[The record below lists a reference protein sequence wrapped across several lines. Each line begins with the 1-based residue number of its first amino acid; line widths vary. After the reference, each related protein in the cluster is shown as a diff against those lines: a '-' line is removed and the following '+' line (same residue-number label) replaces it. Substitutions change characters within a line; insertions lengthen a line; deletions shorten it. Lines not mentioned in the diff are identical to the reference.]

1 MLTGLDME
9 QHSQTFGLP
18 PPDISVP
25 SFEPYDNNS
34 MLYGLQQSHHH
45 QLPSSFGPAM
55 STPPHFHLCYA
66 PFHAPPFA
74 PGGTSTEHE
83 RDAHVMSHGYKRK
96 STQVM
101 PGNFQYQSTAEAPF
115 PFPHYG
121 PQPVDE
127 RSVRNR
133 AGAATMDPPLSH
145 VHNNFI
151 QGSYLAHPFPPPGSV
166 WYDQHYNGNT
176 SDGSSSSLWPQPPS
190 LPYMHGSAASNSID
204 SGNVCFPRY
213 HENSSS
219 RNQTPF
225 VYPRHSHFSHHPAPP
240 PTLFPHL
247 ASVSYTVP
255 MTIHD
260 ASYSHVGP
268 VQSTG
273 FSINPQRR
281 PLDDF
286 VPAATLRNHGLPR
299 FRAFPTDEV
308 AVFGEG
314 GFYDAVDYV
323 DHHQDM
329 RLDIEDM
336 SYEELLALS
345 DHIGTVKT
353 GLSEE
358 DVEALL
364 KRRTSLS
371 TRINLEDATSTDLET
386 DSCTIC
392 QENYKNQDK
401 IATLDCRHEY
411 HAECLKKWLVIKNI
425 CPVCKSEALGHG
437 KEEGT
442 IKKFIGGERFLLVQ
456 PK

>member
-9 QHSQTFGLP
+9 QHSRTFGLP

-25 SFEPYDNNS
+25 SFEPYDNNNS

-45 QLPSSFGPAM
+45 QRPSSFGPAM
-55 STPPHFHLCYA
+55 STPPYFHLRYA

-83 RDAHVMSHGYKRK
+83 RDAHVMSQGYKRK

-101 PGNFQYQSTAEAPF
+101 PGNFQYQSTTEAPF

-127 RSVRNR
+127 RSVRNS
-133 AGAATMDPPLSH
+133 AGAASMDPPLSH

-225 VYPRHSHFSHHPAPP
+225 VYPRHNHFSHHPAPP

-273 FSINPQRR
+273 FCINPQR

-308 AVFGEG
+308 AVFREG

-353 GLSEE
+353 GISEE
-358 DVEALL
+358 DAKGFL
-364 KRRTSLS
+364 KRRTSLW
-371 TRINLEDATSTDLET
+371 TRINLEEAPSTDLET

-442 IKKFIGGERFLLVQ
+442 IKSL
-456 PK
+456 

>member
-1 MLTGLDME
+1 MRQRTMLTGLDME

-18 PPDISVP
+18 PEISVP
-25 SFEPYDNNS
+25 DFEPYDNNNS

-45 QLPSSFGPAM
+45 QRPSSFGPAL
-55 STPPHFHLCYA
+55 STPPHFHLRYA

-83 RDAHVMSHGYKRK
+83 RDAHVMCQGYKRK

-101 PGNFQYQSTAEAPF
+101 PGNFQYQTTAEAPF

-133 AGAATMDPPLSH
+133 AGAATMDPPH
-145 VHNNFI
+145 GHNNFI
-151 QGSYLAHPFPPPGSV
+151 QGSYPAHPFPPPGSV
-166 WYDQHYNGNT
+166 WYDQHCNGNI

-190 LPYMHGSAASNSID
+190 LPYMHGNFATGSID

-213 HENSSS
+213 HETSRS
-219 RNQTPF
+219 RNHTPF
-225 VYPRHSHFSHHPAPP
+225 VYPRHNHFSHHPAPP
-240 PTLFPHL
+240 PPPHL
-247 ASVSYTVP
+247 PHMALASY
-255 MTIHD
+255 TIHD
-260 ASYSHVGP
+260 PSYSHVGP

-273 FSINPQRR
+273 CRINPQH

-286 VPAATLRNHGLPR
+286 VPAATLRLPR
-299 FRAFPTDEV
+299 FRAFPTYEV
-308 AVFGEG
+308 AVFREG
-314 GFYDAVDYV
+314 GYYDAVDYV

-353 GLSEE
+353 GISEE
-358 DVEALL
+358 DAKGFL
-364 KRRTSLS
+364 KRRTSLW
-371 TRINLEDATSTDLET
+371 TRINLEEAPSTDLET

-437 KEEGT
+437 KEQGT
-442 IKKFIGGERFLLVQ
+442 IKSL
-456 PK
+456 